1 MPPAPGGG
9 PGCAGDLFT
18 VPVDGEAGLVEPLP
32 RGGLPAG
39 VGLQRCDQGDAV
51 FGAGGLDGF
60 GIGIAGVDQM
70 LGGGQGAGGEAG
82 MDPGQGASV
91 VHRAEGAL
99 GVGDEAVIGQ
109 VRTAVAEHQGRGARE
124 IPRRA
129 DGGIEGA
136 GDRYDGHHEGAVDLG
151 DQCLEAVGGVD
162 AQRSGRLGAVRAG
175 PRIVRIFVYP
185 VGDFLSPEKR
195 GRRGALA

>member
-1 MPPAPGGG
+1 FGLDVQGQLAGPGAFHALVAGGAGAAVCGGECHVDPRAAGVVGAVPPAPGGG

-99 GVGDEAVIGQ
+99 GVGDEAGR
-109 VRTAVAEHQGRGARE
+109 VRVAGF
-124 IPRRA
+124 
-129 DGGIEGA
+129 
-136 GDRYDGHHEGAVDLG
+136 
-151 DQCLEAVGGVD
+151 GV
-162 AQRSGRLGAVRAG
+162 VVFVAG
-175 PRIVRIFVYP
+175 P
-185 VGDFLSPEKR
+185 
-195 GRRGALA
+195 AHA